1 MIKNLIFLGA
11 PGSGKG
17 STAAKLSSLYNIE
30 HISTGEIF
38 RQEIENQ
45 TELGKKF
52 SKIVDNGD
60 YVPDELT
67 NEIVLKKLKN
77 LKLLNKKFILDGY
90 PRTINQAKFLKEV
103 FEEDIYAVFLDL
115 PTNLII
121 ERLVFRRICPT
132 CKEIYNLKNKPS
144 NNGEFCQNHLENPT
158 KLISR
163 KDDSEEAIKKR
174 LKIYNELTKP
184 IIDFYKNENLL
195 FEIKSLGSIAEV
207 ANLVKEKVFDGNDK
221 K

>member
-103 FEEDIYAVFLDL
+103 FEEDIYVVFLDL

>member
-103 FEEDIYAVFLDL
+103 FEEEIYAVFLDL